1 MIIGVN
7 WYNKENGF
15 FFQTDI
21 LHGIIRGEKTS
32 MVSLEYDKCL
42 IIVIM
47 LNAFI
52 ALKKCV
58 LNIYL

>member
-1 MIIGVN
+1 MAL
-7 WYNKENGF
+7 